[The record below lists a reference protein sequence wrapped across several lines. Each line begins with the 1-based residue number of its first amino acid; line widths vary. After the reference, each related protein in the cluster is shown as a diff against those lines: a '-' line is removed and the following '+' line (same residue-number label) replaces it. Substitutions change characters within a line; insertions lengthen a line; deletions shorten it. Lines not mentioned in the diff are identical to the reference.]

1 MPRIVLASA
10 SASRRRLLESA
21 GVKPKIMVS
30 HVDEE
35 SDFFNAMKPAD
46 MVIALA
52 ITKAHT
58 IREQIDF
65 PAIIIGCDSTFEFD
79 SQSLGKPAT
88 PEIAIERASRV
99 RGNSGLLHTGHCII
113 DTTKDKEISSIVTTK
128 VTFDN
133 MTDAEI
139 DASFAKAAA
148 SGDEEPEMGDFEKA
162 IEILRKKGQK
172 VAANRAD
179 RDSSE
184 GAAIAK
190 VSTDKTAGV
199 VISLNCE
206 TDFVAKNDS
215 FVALANALA
224 DLAINFKSKEAFL
237 V

>member
-10 SASRRRLLESA
+10 SVSRRRLLESA
-21 GVKPKIMVS
+21 GLKPTIMVS

-35 SDFFNAMKPAD
+35 TDFFNAMTPAD

-58 IREQIDF
+58 IQEQIDF

-99 RGNSGLLHTGHCII
+99 RGNTGLLHTGHCII

-128 VTFDN
+128 VTFDD

-139 DASFAKAAA
+139 ADYVATGEPLHVAGGFTLDGFSSPFIPSIEGDYTNVVGISMPFVRKA
-148 SGDEEPEMGDFEKA
+148 FEQ
-162 IEILRKKGQK
+162 LGYSWPDVK
-172 VAANRAD
+172 VMQ
-179 RDSSE
+179 
-184 GAAIAK
+184 
-190 VSTDKTAGV
+190 
-199 VISLNCE
+199 
-206 TDFVAKNDS
+206 
-215 FVALANALA
+215 
-224 DLAINFKSKEAFL
+224 
-237 V
+237 

>member
-10 SASRRRLLESA
+10 SVSRRRLLESA
-21 GVKPKIMVS
+21 GLKPTIMVS
-30 HVDEE
+30 HIDEE
-35 SDFFNAMKPAD
+35 TDFFNAMKPAD

-139 DASFAKAAA
+139 ADYVATGEPLHVAGGFTLDGFSSPFIPSIEGDYTNVVGISMPFVRKAFEQLGY
-148 SGDEEPEMGDFEKA
+148 SWPEVKA
-162 IEILRKKGQK
+162 MQ
-172 VAANRAD
+172 
-179 RDSSE
+179 
-184 GAAIAK
+184 
-190 VSTDKTAGV
+190 
-199 VISLNCE
+199 
-206 TDFVAKNDS
+206 
-215 FVALANALA
+215 
-224 DLAINFKSKEAFL
+224 
-237 V
+237 

>member
-10 SASRRRLLESA
+10 SVSRRRLLESA
-21 GVKPKIMVS
+21 GLKPTIMVS

-35 SDFFNAMKPAD
+35 TDFFNAMTPAD

-99 RGNSGLLHTGHCII
+99 RGNTGLLHTGHCII

-128 VTFDN
+128 VTFDD

-139 DASFAKAAA
+139 ADYVATGEPLHVAGGFTLDGFSSPFIPLIEGDYTNVVGISMPFVRKAFEQLGY
-148 SGDEEPEMGDFEKA
+148 SWPEV
-162 IEILRKKGQK
+162 K
-172 VAANRAD
+172 VMQ
-179 RDSSE
+179 
-184 GAAIAK
+184 
-190 VSTDKTAGV
+190 
-199 VISLNCE
+199 
-206 TDFVAKNDS
+206 
-215 FVALANALA
+215 
-224 DLAINFKSKEAFL
+224 
-237 V
+237 

>member
-1 MPRIVLASA
+1 MPKIVLASA
-10 SASRRRLLESA
+10 SVSRRRLLESA
-21 GVKPKIMVS
+21 GLMPTIMVS

-35 SDFFNAMKPAD
+35 TDFFNAMTPAD

-139 DASFAKAAA
+139 ADYVATGEPLHVAGGFTLDGFSSPFIPSIEGDYTNVVGISMPFVRKAFEQLGY
-148 SGDEEPEMGDFEKA
+148 SWPEV
-162 IEILRKKGQK
+162 K
-172 VAANRAD
+172 VMQ
-179 RDSSE
+179 
-184 GAAIAK
+184 
-190 VSTDKTAGV
+190 
-199 VISLNCE
+199 
-206 TDFVAKNDS
+206 
-215 FVALANALA
+215 
-224 DLAINFKSKEAFL
+224 
-237 V
+237 

>member
-21 GVKPKIMVS
+21 GLKPLIMVS

-35 SDFFNAMKPAD
+35 TDFFNAMSPAD

-65 PAIIIGCDSTFEFD
+65 PAIIIGCDSTFEFEGL
-79 SQSLGKPAT
+79 SLGKPPT

-128 VTFDN
+128 VTFDD

-139 DASFAKAAA
+139 ADYVA
-148 SGDEEPEMGDFEKA
+148 SGEPLHVAGGFTLDGFSSPFIPSIEGDYTNVVGISMPF
-162 IEILRKKGQK
+162 LRKAFAQLGYSWPEVK
-172 VAANRAD
+172 VMQ
-179 RDSSE
+179 
-184 GAAIAK
+184 
-190 VSTDKTAGV
+190 
-199 VISLNCE
+199 
-206 TDFVAKNDS
+206 
-215 FVALANALA
+215 
-224 DLAINFKSKEAFL
+224 
-237 V
+237 